1 MKYKKYSMGSYQL
14 HTICTNKFKTI
25 TIRVNFKREVTKD
38 EITIRN
44 LLADI
49 LLKSTKK
56 YHTERLMNIIVEDLY
71 GMNFTGYTT
80 ISGRYNIISFD
91 FTFLSEKYTEKGILE
106 KTICFL
112 TDLLFEPNVEKGKFN
127 EGSFRQSKNMM
138 KLMIESLKED
148 PDRYSLTR
156 ALEEMD
162 DQSPSSFRTDGYIED
177 LKRIDEG
184 NLYQYYKSVITK
196 DILDIF
202 VIGDIDSQIREMI
215 ASKFS
220 IHTFKKQS
228 KTHYITDAKTR
239 FRSKKVKEESTYNQ
253 SKLVIGANLVGMTPF
268 EREYVSYVYSFILG
282 GGADSNLFKNLRE
295 EHSLCYY
302 ISSQIYRLNGLLMI
316 RLGLDKQNIP
326 KAITLIKKEL
336 KKMEKGNFS
345 DEDLMKSQVTY
356 VSSLKEVM
364 DHPHTI
370 LNLYVSRE
378 YLHLDLLEE
387 RILKIGKVTRKQV
400 QAFAKKVKIN
410 TIYALEGTVANE
422 EKSIE

>member
-1 MKYKKYSMGSYQL
+1 
-14 HTICTNKFKTI
+14 
-25 TIRVNFKREVTKD
+25 
-38 EITIRN
+38 
-44 LLADI
+44 
-49 LLKSTKK
+49 
-56 YHTERLMNIIVEDLY
+56 
-71 GMNFTGYTT
+71 
-80 ISGRYNIISFD
+80 
-91 FTFLSEKYTEKGILE
+91 
-106 KTICFL
+106 
-112 TDLLFEPNVEKGKFN
+112 
-127 EGSFRQSKNMM
+127 
-138 KLMIESLKED
+138 
-148 PDRYSLTR
+148 
-156 ALEEMD
+156 
-162 DQSPSSFRTDGYIED
+162 
-177 LKRIDEG
+177 
-184 NLYQYYKSVITK
+184 
-196 DILDIF
+196 
-202 VIGDIDSQIREMI
+202 MI